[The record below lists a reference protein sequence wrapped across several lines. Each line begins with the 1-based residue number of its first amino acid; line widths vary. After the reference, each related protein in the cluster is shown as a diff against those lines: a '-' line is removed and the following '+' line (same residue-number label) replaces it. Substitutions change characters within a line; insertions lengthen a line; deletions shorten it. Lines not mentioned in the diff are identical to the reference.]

1 MTTMDAAKISPPT
14 SALRDPADALGR
26 KYPDQPRGPLGRRF
40 VLLGLRATLVA
51 KADGCA
57 HCREYHGLRFNPL
70 DGPLSETSTST
81 SLAARWSSSTWA
93 VSNSSR
99 FKRVLS
105 GNSITVTWLLVT
117 P

>member
-57 HCREYHGLRFNPL
+57 HCRECHGLRFNPL
-70 DGPLSETSTST
+70 DGPLLPLEHCA
-81 SLAARWSSSTWA
+81 SLRGC
-93 VSNSSR
+93 R
-99 FKRVLS
+99 CRYR
-105 GNSITVTWLLVT
+105 
-117 P
+117 

>member
-51 KADGCA
+51 RADGCA
-57 HCREYHGLRFNPL
+57 HCREYHGHRFNPF
-70 DGPLSETSTST
+70 DGPLLPLEHCA
-81 SLAARWSSSTWA
+81 SLRGC
-93 VSNSSR
+93 R
-99 FKRVLS
+99 CRYR
-105 GNSITVTWLLVT
+105 
-117 P
+117 